1 MRIFVIGAGQVGST
15 IVAAL
20 YEGHAITVIDLDQI
34 KLDALS
40 YQYDVVTIA
49 GNGASRRVLQD
60 AGAAAADL
68 FVACTSRDEAN
79 IISAMFSRR
88 LAPQAKVIVRTS
100 NAEYLE
106 IWRERQL
113 DVDFIVSSEQE
124 TAFAISRAIGVP
136 AARQT
141 DVFADGQVQI
151 VEFDIDEK
159 AARSF
164 AGRPLRDAQLP
175 ADSKVASIIRG
186 DRAVLPRG
194 DDILTAGDRI
204 VVIGSPRAASEWS
217 HLIAGDIAPVEDVV
231 IFGAGRTGT
240 AIAQLLLQQKIG
252 VSLVEPDA
260 ARARDVAM
268 ELPGARVFCTTGLDA
283 DFLERE
289 RIGSTHAA
297 IFAMRDDA
305 KNLYA
310 ATLARVH
317 GVGFTIAVAHEL
329 VSMEV
334 FESAGVDLTIN
345 PRSLTAEEIVRFA
358 YDPRTTQV
366 AMLEGNR
373 YEVLDIIV
381 RAESPL
387 VGLSFRDLPLTNGA
401 LIGAIV
407 RNGTA
412 VFPHGDDVLLAGD
425 RAILFTE
432 ADRAA
437 AVERAL

>member
-20 YEGHAITVIDLDQI
+20 HEGHAITVIDLDQL

-40 YQYDVVTIA
+40 YQYDVVTVA
-49 GNGASRRVLQD
+49 GNGASRRVLQE
-60 AGAAAADL
+60 AGVAEADL

-88 LAPQAKVIVRTS
+88 LAPKAKIIVRTS

-106 IWRERQL
+106 IWHENQL

-124 TAFAISRAIGVP
+124 TAIAISRAIGMP

-159 AARSF
+159 ASRSVV
-164 AGRPLRDAQLP
+164 GRRLRDAQLP
-175 ADSKVASIIRG
+175 ADSKVASIIRA
-186 DRAVLPRG
+186 DHAILPRG
-194 DDILTAGDRI
+194 DEMITVGDRI
-204 VVIGSPRAASEWS
+204 VVIGSPQAAFEWS
-217 HLIAGDIAPVEDVV
+217 RLIAGDIAAVNDVV
-231 IFGAGRTGT
+231 IFGAGRTGA
-240 AIAQLLLQQKIG
+240 AIAHLLLQQGIA

-260 ARARDVAM
+260 ARARDVAL
-268 ELPGARVFCTTGLDA
+268 ELPGARVFCTTGLDS

-317 GVGFTIAVAHEL
+317 GVRYTIAVAHEL
-329 VSMEV
+329 ISIQV
-334 FESAGVDLTIN
+334 FEHAGVNLIIN

-381 RAESPL
+381 RSESPL
-387 VGLSFRDLPLTNGA
+387 AGLSFRDLPLTNGA
-401 LIGAIV
+401 LIGAVV
-407 RNGTA
+407 RNGIA
-412 VFPHGDDVLLAGD
+412 VFPHSDDVLLAGD

>member
-20 YEGHAITVIDLDQI
+20 HEGHAITVIDLDQI

-40 YQYDVVTIA
+40 YRYDVVTVA
-49 GNGASRRVLQD
+49 GNGASRRVLEE
-60 AGAAAADL
+60 AGVAEADL

-88 LAPQAKVIVRTS
+88 LAPRAKIIVRTS

-106 IWRERQL
+106 IWHEQQL

-124 TAFAISRAIGVP
+124 TAVAISRAIGVP

-141 DVFADGQVQI
+141 DIFADGQVQI
-151 VEFDIDEK
+151 VEFDIDDK
-159 AARSF
+159 ASGSF
-164 AGRPLRDAQLP
+164 VGRRLRDARLP

-186 DRAVLPRG
+186 DRAILPRG
-194 DDILTAGDRI
+194 DEMITPGDRI
-204 VVIGSPRAASEWS
+204 VVIGSPQAASEWS
-217 HLIAGDIAPVEDVV
+217 RLIAGDIAAVNDVV
-231 IFGAGRTGT
+231 IFGAGRTGA
-240 AIAQLLLQQKIG
+240 AIAHLLLQQGIA

-260 ARARDVAM
+260 ARARDIAL
-268 ELPGARVFCTTGLDA
+268 ELPGARVFCTTGLDP

-317 GVGFTIAVAHEL
+317 GVRYTIAVAHEL
-329 VSMEV
+329 VSIQV
-334 FESAGVDLTIN
+334 FESAGVNLIIN

-366 AMLEGNR
+366 AMLEGDR

-381 RAESPL
+381 RSESPL
-387 VGLSFRDLPLTNGA
+387 AGLSFRDLPLTNGA
-401 LIGAIV
+401 LIGAVV
-407 RNGTA
+407 RNGIA
-412 VFPHGDDVLLAGD
+412 VFPHGNDVLLAGD
-425 RAILFTE
+425 RAILFTD
-432 ADRAA
+432 ANRAA